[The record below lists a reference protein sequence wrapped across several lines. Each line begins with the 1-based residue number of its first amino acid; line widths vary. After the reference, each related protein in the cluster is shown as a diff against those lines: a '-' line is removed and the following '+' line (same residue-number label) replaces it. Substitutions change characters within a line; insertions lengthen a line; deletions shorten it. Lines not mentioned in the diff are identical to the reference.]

1 MARIGSLVD
10 RRDPVAEA
18 PPESELEPQQADVE
32 LDGPAWDGAEKWAC
46 RCGYVNAGF
55 DRCPSCGGR
64 RSLTDGGPERRPGA
78 VSPLEGWERP
88 AAAPAVPL
96 RRRRI
101 DSKVARTV
109 GGIILLNVVIQLL
122 TASLAVQSGAET
134 GDAIRLSLF
143 SGLVFFAFAALWVL
157 GRSTAL
163 GVRPVL
169 RSGSALA
176 GAAEGAVV
184 GGGLAI
190 VLTGVTYLAAGHPV
204 VDPIAGLMAS
214 ETVGPLLIGVFVL
227 VVTAPVV
234 EELVFRGFLAE
245 ALRGRGRRVA
255 GLLSAA
261 AFSVAH
267 LRFSQF
273 RYYVA
278 MGLVLFCMYWRRGL
292 SGSIAAHA
300 AFNGMLFVAALAVA
314 HGPALTLT
322 ASGATVT
329 LPGTWQPTDA
339 GWGEEIAAVGP
350 AGAWFGLGQQE
361 IDATGVE
368 PEHFAQNL
376 RTGVFVLPPDI
387 TIHRDTI
394 SIIDLPAGRA
404 VSVDADVQGH
414 EGRVVALIRTDR
426 VWWLTLT
433 TGGSARASGDFNDA
447 LLNLRLP

>member
-1 MARIGSLVD
+1 MAQIGSLVD
-10 RRDPVAEA
+10 RRDPVVEA
-18 PPESELEPQQADVE
+18 PPELELELPQADVE
-32 LDGPAWDGAEKWAC
+32 LDGPAWEGAGKWTC

-55 DRCPSCGGR
+55 DRCPSCGAR

-78 VSPLEGWERP
+78 VSPSEGWERP
-88 AAAPAVPL
+88 AATPAVPL

-109 GGIILLNVVIQLL
+109 GGIILLNVVIQVF

-157 GRSTAL
+157 GRSTVL

-176 GAAEGAVV
+176 GAGEGAVV

-190 VLTGVTYLAAGHPV
+190 VFTAVAYVASGHPV
-204 VDPIAGLMAS
+204 VDPVAGLLAS
-214 ETVGPLLIGVFVL
+214 ETVGPLLIGGFILIVA
-227 VVTAPVV
+227 APVV

-261 AFSVAH
+261 AFSIAH
-267 LRFSQF
+267 LRFEQF
-273 RYYVA
+273 RYYVG
-278 MGLVLFCMYWRRGL
+278 MGLVLFYLYWRRGL

-322 ASGATVT
+322 DSGATVT
-329 LPGTWQPTDA
+329 LPGRWQPADVGIDA
-339 GWGEEIAAVGP
+339 DIAAIGP
-350 AGAWFGLGQQE
+350 AGAWFGLGHQD

-376 RTGVFVLPPDI
+376 RTGVLVLPSAIAIDP
-387 TIHRDTI
+387 DTI
-394 SIIDLPAGRA
+394 SVIDLPAGRA
-404 VSVDADVQGH
+404 VSFDAEVEGH
-414 EGRVVALIRTDR
+414 EGRMVALLRNDR
-426 VWWLTLT
+426 LWWLTLT
-433 TGGSARASGDFNDA
+433 TAGSSRASGDFNDA
-447 LLNLRLP
+447 LLSLQLP